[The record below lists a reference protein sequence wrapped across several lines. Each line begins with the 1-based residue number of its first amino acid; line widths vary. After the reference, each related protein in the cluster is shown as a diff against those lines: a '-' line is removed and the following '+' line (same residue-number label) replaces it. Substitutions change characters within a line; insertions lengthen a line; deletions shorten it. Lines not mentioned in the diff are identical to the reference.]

1 MPTLRSTIHRR
12 GTMPQAWRSHLGSAW
27 PWERC
32 GAAVGA
38 GGAAGAEI
46 TFRSTTTTTSI
57 ATRTSIGTSTPTAT
71 SQTETRLGITIRSIA
86 EEPRM
91 GIGQPRTDMAEPREV
106 NLWPTVKPQ
115 PGSKCLPGKAVLLP
129 IGLREPAVLAPPADP
144 RAPAAE
150 ALGAAVEVVPLD
162 HEATTADRALAP
174 RAVAV
179 PPAWVREAAVFEAAV
194 EVGADSSIMRTRST
208 VRGRST

>member
-1 MPTLRSTIHRR
+1 
-12 GTMPQAWRSHLGSAW
+12 
-27 PWERC
+27 
-32 GAAVGA
+32 
-38 GGAAGAEI
+38 
-46 TFRSTTTTTSI
+46 
-57 ATRTSIGTSTPTAT
+57 
-71 SQTETRLGITIRSIA
+71 
-86 EEPRM
+86 M

-106 NLWPTVKPQ
+106 NLWPTVKLP

-129 IGLREPAVLAPPADP
+129 IGLEPAALAPTADP